1 MFDVSQYNKLLKMR
15 FSIWYNKTHER
26 VGTLWSERFKSVLVE
41 SGEAL
46 RKVAAY
52 IDLNSA
58 RAYIVQD
65 PKEYRFCGYAEAVG
79 GKDRARKGLEMLY
92 GRVWAESSERY
103 RCQLLGTLA
112 EAREKKASLSPEAFA
127 EAVKSEKKLPMP
139 LVLMSR
145 VRYFVDG
152 VVLGS
157 EAYVRAKAG
166 KIDGKEREP
175 QKLEAVT
182 DWSGLCVISR
192 MRSKLWS

>member
-1 MFDVSQYNKLLKMR
+1 
-15 FSIWYNKTHER
+15 
-26 VGTLWSERFKSVLVE
+26 
-41 SGEAL
+41 
-46 RKVAAY
+46 
-52 IDLNSA
+52 
-58 RAYIVQD
+58 VQD

-92 GRVWAESSERY
+92 GRNWAESSERY

>member
-1 MFDVSQYNKLLKMR
+1 
-15 FSIWYNKTHER
+15 
-26 VGTLWSERFKSVLVE
+26 
-41 SGEAL
+41 
-46 RKVAAY
+46 
-52 IDLNSA
+52 
-58 RAYIVQD
+58 
-65 PKEYRFCGYAEAVG
+65 
-79 GKDRARKGLEMLY
+79 
-92 GRVWAESSERY
+92 
-103 RCQLLGTLA
+103 
-112 EAREKKASLSPEAFA
+112 
-127 EAVKSEKKLPMP
+127 
-139 LVLMSR
+139 MSR